1 MPYAK
6 KRTYRKKSYAR
17 RSYARKSNLARE
29 VRLIKRT
36 IKPELKLF
44 NPNPGTTVSDSPVY
58 DLINDPSIGTTSE
71 QRIGNQINTGS
82 VHIRGTLA
90 VNPALT
96 ITDPVRVRL
105 MLVWYK
111 QPDGY
116 ALDDATLFEAGAAQV
131 DQFTSWED
139 RKQFKVLY
147 DRTVTLCQGI
157 KPVHQIRITKK
168 INRLTEFS
176 GTGDLVTGALYWIRF
191 QDLSGGAGANS
202 EIEGQTFRVFYTDC

>member
-1 MPYAK
+1 MPYSK
-6 KRTYRKKSYAR
+6 KRTYRKKTYAR
-17 RSYARKSNLARE
+17 KSYPRKSNLARE

-44 NPNPGTTVSDSPVY
+44 NPSPGNTVSGSPVY
-58 DLINDPSIGTTSE
+58 DLINDPAIGTGAY

-82 VHIRGTLA
+82 IHIRGTLA

-96 ITDPVRVRL
+96 VTDPVRVRL
-105 MLVWYK
+105 MLVWFK

-116 ALDDATLFEAGAAQV
+116 ALDDATLFESGTADV

-147 DRTVTLCQGI
+147 DRTITLCQEI
-157 KPVHQIRITKK
+157 KPVHQIRLTKR
-168 INRLTEFS
+168 INRLTEFNAN
-176 GTGDLVTGALYWIRF
+176 GDLVTGALYWIRF
-191 QDLSGGAGANS
+191 QDLSGGAGENS
-202 EIEGQTFRVFYTDC
+202 EIENQTFRVFYTDC